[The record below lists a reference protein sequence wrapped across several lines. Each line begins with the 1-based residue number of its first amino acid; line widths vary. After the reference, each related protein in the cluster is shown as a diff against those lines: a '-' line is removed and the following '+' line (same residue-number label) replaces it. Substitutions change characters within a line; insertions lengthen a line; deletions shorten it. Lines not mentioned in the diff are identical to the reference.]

1 MLGFASKGFPM
12 REFRDAL
19 RALAADWRFTAAAVV
34 LLSLTIGAS
43 TAIYAIVHAVIL
55 RPLPFA
61 EPDRVAVLW
70 QRDLRRAMPVMEVSY
85 GEALDWRRRSRSF
98 DEIAVIGSVNWP
110 LPLAGN
116 ESLSMAPVSAS
127 FFRVVGRQPVIG
139 RPFDSADEQGVKPLV
154 AVISHNRWT
163 RRFGRDTSA
172 IGRALPM
179 AARPGAAAEFLTIV
193 GVMPEAFDFPRGT
206 EIWTPAAPL
215 VRMNAAE
222 WTGGDVEAAMK
233 WLRVF
238 YGVGR
243 LRSGVTADTAAGE
256 LSGVVRTTD
265 TLGGPEPPTNAVVTP
280 IQSYL
285 LGPAEPVL
293 WTLLGGAALMLLVAC
308 ANVAGLQVSR
318 AARRERALAVR
329 LALGARHGHLVRQSI
344 AESVLITTAASGGA
358 VAVCLASVRGLLL
371 LAPAD
376 VPRLDTVNLLDLRV
390 LAFAAA
396 VAFLTVLVCGLWP
409 ALVVGRL
416 DALSVLAHGPAT
428 TGLPRGRFVQR
439 LVVTAQVALALT
451 LLVGTA
457 LFVRT
462 VQGLDRTVLG
472 FEPEHLLAM
481 DITPDGD
488 DLDRWN
494 RTYQVVEARVAAL
507 PGVASVGAVYLRPL
521 SGPIGLDNQPMFPGQ
536 VPEDPKT
543 WGLNPHHNLQ
553 TVTPGYFE
561 AMGMRVV
568 RGRGFLATDT
578 LQSPGVV
585 VVSQQ
590 TARRFWPGLD
600 PIGQRLSDISYRRR
614 PVAPPMVWQTVV
626 GVVDD
631 VRYRGLNDVRLDT
644 YVPAAQSNQRVKH
657 LMVRSTAEA
666 GPLAASV
673 RAAALA
679 VDPRISVSHAVAMA
693 DIVAAESAPW
703 RFVVRVFLGFAAVG
717 ALLAAIGLGT
727 VIALAVS
734 TRRRELAIR
743 AALGADRRRLRAVV
757 MKEGTRLVGF
767 GVLAGLACALVLGRA
782 VAAVLVGVPPHDP
795 IALLTSTAVAFG
807 VGLTA
812 CWWPSRRAAA
822 ADPVEALRAE

>member
-1 MLGFASKGFPM
+1 M

-19 RALAADWRFTAAAVV
+19 RTLVADWRFTAAAVA

-55 RPLPFA
+55 RPLPFDQP
-61 EPDRVAVLW
+61 ERVAMIW
-70 QRDLRRAMPVMEVSY
+70 QRDLRRAMPVMEVAY
-85 GEALDWRRRSRSF
+85 GEALDWQRRSRSF
-98 DEIAVIGSVNWP
+98 EMIAVVGSVNWP
-110 LPLAGN
+110 LPLAGPSPA

-127 FFRVVGRQPVIG
+127 FFDVVGRHPLIG
-139 RPFDSADEQGVKPLV
+139 RPFESADEQGLKPVV
-154 AVISHNRWT
+154 AAISHGLWT
-163 RRFGRDTSA
+163 RRFGRDPRVV
-172 IGRALPM
+172 GQALPV
-179 AARPGAAAEFLTIV
+179 ASKPGEAGEVLTIV
-193 GVMPEAFDFPRGT
+193 GVMPEGFDFPRGT
-206 EIWTPAAPL
+206 EIWVPAAPL
-215 VRMNAAE
+215 VRMNAKD
-222 WTGGDVEAAMK
+222 WTDGDVDAAMK

-243 LRSGVTADTAAGE
+243 LRAGVTPDKAASE
-256 LSGVVRTTD
+256 LSGVVRRTVTP
-265 TLGGPEPPTNAVVTP
+265 GGPEPPTDAVVTGVR
-280 IQSYL
+280 SYL

-344 AESVLITTAASGGA
+344 AESMLITTGAIGGA
-358 VAVCLASVRGLLL
+358 VAVCVASVRGLLL

-376 VPRLDTVNLLDLRV
+376 VPRLNTVNLLDVRV

-409 ALVVGRL
+409 AIVVGRL

-428 TGLPRGRFVQR
+428 TGLPRGRLIQR

-462 VQGLDRTVLG
+462 VFGLDRTVLG
-472 FEPEHLLAM
+472 FEPDHLLAVEVA
-481 DITPDGD
+481 PASD

-494 RTYQVVEARVAAL
+494 LTYAAIEARVAAL
-507 PGVASVGAVYLRPL
+507 PGVTSVGAVYLRPL
-521 SGPIGLDNQPMFPGQ
+521 SGPIGLDNQPFFPGQ
-536 VPEDPKT
+536 VAENPTT

-553 TVTPGYFE
+553 TVTPGYFD
-561 AMGMRVV
+561 AMGIKVV
-568 RGRGFLATDT
+568 RGRGFLATDS

-600 PIGQRLSDISYRRR
+600 PIGQRLSDMSYRRR
-614 PVAPPMVWQTVV
+614 PLAPPMVWQTVV

-666 GPLAASV
+666 GQLGASV

-703 RFVVRVFLGFAAVG
+703 RFVVQVFLAFAGLAV
-717 ALLAAIGLGT
+717 LLAAIGLAT

-743 AALGADRRRLRAVV
+743 AALGADRRQLCAVV
-757 MKEGTRLVGF
+757 MKEGTLLVGL
-767 GVLAGLACALVLGRA
+767 GVLLGLAGSLALGRA
-782 VAAVLVGVPPHDP
+782 IAALLVGVPPHDP
-795 IALLTSTAVAFG
+795 LALFSAAAIALA

>member
-1 MLGFASKGFPM
+1 M

-19 RALAADWRFTAAAVV
+19 RTLVFDWRFTATAVV

-55 RPLPFA
+55 RPLPFD
-61 EPDRVAVLW
+61 EPDRVAMIW
-70 QRDLRRAMPVMEVSY
+70 QRDLRRAMPVMEVAY
-85 GEALDWRRRSRSF
+85 GEALDWQRRSRSF
-98 DEIAVIGSVNWP
+98 ETIAVIGSVNWP
-110 LPLAGN
+110 LPLAGPSPA

-127 FFRVVGRQPVIG
+127 FFDVVGRQPLIG
-139 RPFDSADEQGVKPLV
+139 RRVESADEQGLKPVV
-154 AVISHNRWT
+154 AVISHGLWT
-163 RRFGRDTSA
+163 RRFGRDPRVV
-172 IGRALPM
+172 GRALPV
-179 AARPGAAAEFLTIV
+179 ASKPGEAGEFLTIV
-193 GVMPEAFDFPRGT
+193 GVMPEGFDFPRGT
-206 EIWTPAAPL
+206 EIWVPAAPL
-215 VRMNAAE
+215 VRMNAKD
-222 WTGGDVEAAMK
+222 WTAGDVDAAMK

-238 YGVGR
+238 YGVGK
-243 LRSGVTADTAAGE
+243 LRAGVTADVAARE
-256 LSGVVRTTD
+256 LSGVIRTTD
-265 TLGGPEPPTNAVVTP
+265 TGGGPEPPTHAVVTSVR
-280 IQSYL
+280 SYL

-376 VPRLDTVNLLDLRV
+376 VPRLDTVNLLDVRV

-428 TGLPRGRFVQR
+428 TGLPRGRLVQR

-462 VQGLDRTVLG
+462 VFGLDRTVLG
-472 FEPEHLLAM
+472 FEPDHLLAVEVAPA
-481 DITPDGD
+481 IE

-494 RTYQVVEARVAAL
+494 HTYAAIEARVAAL
-507 PGVASVGAVYLRPL
+507 PGVTSVGAVYLRPL
-521 SGPIGLDNQPMFPGQ
+521 SGPIGLDNQPFFPGQ
-536 VPEDPKT
+536 VAENPTT

-561 AMGMRVV
+561 AMGIKVV
-568 RGRGFLATDT
+568 RGRGFLATDS

-600 PIGQRLSDISYRRR
+600 PIGQRLSDMSYRQR
-614 PVAPPMVWQTVV
+614 PMAPPMVWQTVV

-657 LMVRSTAEA
+657 LMVRSNGDA
-666 GPLAASV
+666 GLLVASV

-679 VDPRISVSHAVAMA
+679 VDPRASVTHAVAMA

-703 RFVVRVFLGFAAVG
+703 RFVVRVFLGFAALG

-743 AALGADRRRLRAVV
+743 AALGADRRQLRAVV
-757 MKEGTRLVGF
+757 MKEGTALLGLGVLLGLVGS
-767 GVLAGLACALVLGRA
+767 LALGRA
-782 VAAVLVGVPPHDP
+782 IAAVLVGVPPHDP
-795 IALLTSTAVAFG
+795 VALLSAAASAFA
-807 VGLTA
+807 VGLAA

>member
-1 MLGFASKGFPM
+1 M
-12 REFRDAL
+12 REVRDAI
-19 RALAADWRFTAAAVV
+19 RSLAADRRFTAAAVA

-43 TAIYAIVHAVIL
+43 TAIYAIVDAVIL

-61 EPDRVAVLW
+61 EPDRVALIW

-85 GEALDWRRRSRSF
+85 GEAVDWQRRSRSF
-98 DEIAVIGSVNWP
+98 DQVAVIGSVNWP
-110 LPLAGN
+110 LPLAGTSPA

-127 FFRVVGRQPVIG
+127 FFDVVGRRPAIG
-139 RPFDSADEQGVKPLV
+139 RRFESADEQGSKPLV
-154 AVISHNRWT
+154 ALISHGLWT
-163 RRFGRDTSA
+163 RRFGRDTGV
-172 IGRALPM
+172 IGRAFPVGSPT
-179 AARPGAAAEFLTIV
+179 AKAGEPLTIV
-193 GVMPEAFDFPRGT
+193 GVMPEDFDFPRGT
-206 EIWTPAAPL
+206 EIWVPAAPL

-222 WTGGDVEAAMK
+222 WTDGDVETAMK

-243 LRSGVTADTAAGE
+243 LRSGVTAEMAAGE
-256 LSGVVRTTD
+256 LSGVVRATD
-265 TLGGPEPPTNAVVTP
+265 TQGGPQPPTNAVVTP

-329 LALGARHGHLVRQSI
+329 LALGARHAHLVRQSI

-376 VPRLDTVNLLDLRV
+376 VPRLETVSLLDVRV
-390 LAFAAA
+390 FAFAAT

-416 DALSVLAHGPAT
+416 DTLSVLAHGPAT
-428 TGLPRGRFVQR
+428 TGLPRGRLVQR

-462 VQGLDRTVLG
+462 VFGLDRTVLG
-472 FEPEHLLAM
+472 FEPDHLLAVE
-481 DITPDGD
+481 IAPASE

-494 RTYQVVEARVAAL
+494 NTYAAIEARVAAL
-507 PGVASVGAVYLRPL
+507 PGVASVGAAYLRPL
-521 SGPIGLDNQPMFPGQ
+521 RGPIGLDNQPFFPGQ
-536 VPEDPKT
+536 VAENPTT

-561 AMGMRVV
+561 AMGIKVV
-568 RGRGFLATDT
+568 RGRGFLASDT

-600 PIGQRLSDISYRRR
+600 PIGQRLSDMSYRRR
-614 PVAPPMVWQTVV
+614 PMAPPMVWQTVV

-644 YVPAAQSNQRVKH
+644 YVPAAQSNHRVSY
-657 LMVRSTAEA
+657 LMVRSTADA

-673 RAAALA
+673 RAAALG
-679 VDPRISVSHAVAMA
+679 VDPRVSVSHAVAMA
-693 DIVAAESAPW
+693 DIVASESAPW
-703 RFVVRVFLGFAAVG
+703 RFVVRVFLAFASLA
-717 ALLAAIGLGT
+717 ALLSAIGLGT

-757 MKEGTRLVGF
+757 MKEGTLLVGL
-767 GVLAGLACALVLGRA
+767 GVGIGLAGALALGRA
-782 VAAVLVGVPPHDP
+782 VAAVLVGVQPHDP
-795 IALLTSTAVAFG
+795 IALLSAAALALS
-807 VGLTA
+807 VGLLA
-812 CWWPSRRAAA
+812 CWWPARRAAS